1 MHTVSH
7 EDNPGDPRM
16 MIPAREV
23 IAQVRSVVERWHR
36 LDPVLDWK
44 VVEPMFPADSAQ
56 WGGQVARLSLVNC
69 YQWHLEDACRSSYQD
84 LRQLG
89 RLKLAIDESNQRR
102 GQGIGAI
109 DRRVARDLSSLRP
122 DDSHAPVCLVTPG
135 NVIDRLSI
143 LELKRYHMAVPAGV
157 AEQIADLC
165 EGLDALIRALA
176 CGQQRFAFH
185 STQKVYGAHG

>member
-1 MHTVSH
+1 ML
-7 EDNPGDPRM
+7 
-16 MIPAREV
+16 IPAHEV
-23 IAQVRSVVERWHR
+23 IAQVRDVVERWHR

-44 VVEPMFPADSAQ
+44 VVEPMFPADFDQ
-56 WGGQVARLSLVNC
+56 WEGQVTWLSLVNC

-102 GQGIGAI
+102 VQGIDAI
-109 DRRVARDLSSLRP
+109 DRRVARDLSSLQP
-122 DDSHAPVCLVTPG
+122 DGSHAPVCLVTPG

-143 LELKRYHMAVPAGV
+143 LELKRYHMPVPAGV
-157 AEQIADLC
+157 AEQIDDLC
-165 EGLDALIRALA
+165 EGFDALVRALT